1 MIHEKIDELIA
12 NAIKDKAHASNLIEE
27 ESIKITLEVF
37 RAVKTE
43 LATAGYNA
51 THIPTDDQE
60 IAILKDMIAK
70 RKKAA
75 DIYKNAGEQQR
86 AINELDEA
94 DIIFSLLPDSAKGP
108 TKEQVEAETICVIKN
123 FIELKSLQD
132 TGFDGNV
139 MRFTKDIIA
148 KVKEKYPEAEN
159 GMIAA
164 VVKSY
169 K

>member
-12 NAIKDKAHASNLIEE
+12 TAIKDKAHTSNTFEE
-27 ESIKITLEVF
+27 ESIKKSLEVF

-51 THIPTDDQE
+51 THIPTDEQE
-60 IAILKDMIAK
+60 TTILKDMISK

-75 DIYKNAGEQQR
+75 DIYENAGEKQR
-86 AINELDEA
+86 AADEIGEA
-94 DIIFSLLPDSAKGP
+94 DIIFNLLPDSAKGP
-108 TKEQVEAETICVIKN
+108 TKEQIEEETMCVIKN
-123 FIELKSLQD
+123 FIQLKSIAD
-132 TGFDGNV
+132 GNFDGNI
-139 MRFTKDIIA
+139 MRFTKDIIS

-159 GMIAA
+159 GVIAA

>member
-86 AINELDEA
+86 AADELGEA
-94 DIIFSLLPDSAKGP
+94 DIIFNLLPDSAKGP
-108 TKEQVEAETICVIKN
+108 TKEQVEEETKCVVEN
-123 FIELKSLQD
+123 FIKIKAMTD
-132 TGFDGNV
+132 HAFNGNI
-139 MRFTKDIIA
+139 MPFMKDIIA
-148 KVKEKYPEAEN
+148 KVKEKYPDAEN
-159 GMIAA
+159 NVIAA
-164 VVKSY
+164 TVKAY